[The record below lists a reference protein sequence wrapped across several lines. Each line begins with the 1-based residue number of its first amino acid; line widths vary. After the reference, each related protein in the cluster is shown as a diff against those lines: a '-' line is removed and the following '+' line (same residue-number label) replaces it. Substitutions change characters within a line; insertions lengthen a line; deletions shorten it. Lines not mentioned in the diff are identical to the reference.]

1 MMRVT
6 AVMPVY
12 NGEAY
17 LAEALD
23 SVRAQTRLADETIVV
38 DDGSHDAS
46 AAIVAGYPEVRYLHQ
61 ANAGCAAARNRG
73 VAAATGDAIAFVD
86 QDDRWLPGHLARMV
100 GVLER
105 EPQVGFVACAVA
117 NFLSPELAALP
128 PGVAP
133 AMIAVPQ
140 HGMGTNTLVVRRE
153 VFENI
158 GPFDP
163 SMVPMDDSEWLLR
176 AVDAGV
182 RFIHFDEPTVSR
194 RLHAGNQS
202 ILARGTAE
210 HASRMAR
217 ALHASLKRRRA
228 AP

>member
-12 NGEAY
+12 DGEAY

-23 SVRAQTRLADETIVV
+23 SVRAQTRRADETIVV

-46 AAIVAGYPEVRYLHQ
+46 AAIVAGYTEARYLHQ
-61 ANAGCAAARNRG
+61 PNAGCAAARNRG
-73 VAAATGDAIAFVD
+73 VVAASGDAIAFID
-86 QDDRWLPGHLARMV
+86 QDDRWLPAHLERMV

-105 EPQVGFVACAVA
+105 EPQVGFVTCAVA
-117 NFLSPELAALP
+117 NFLSPELTALP
-128 PGVAP
+128 PGVTP
-133 AMIAVPQ
+133 AMVAVPQ
-140 HGMGTNTLVVRRE
+140 HGMGTNTLVVRRAL
-153 VFENI
+153 FDNI
-158 GPFDP
+158 GTFDP

-182 RFIHFDEPTVSR
+182 RFVHFDEPTVSR
-194 RLHAGNQS
+194 RIHAGNQS
-202 ILARGTAE
+202 ILARGSAA

-217 ALHASLKRRRA
+217 ALHASLKRRRVA
-228 AP
+228 S